1 MKDYENETKVRGGLF
16 ASLRDNLANQISIR
30 KERPSVLIAD
40 FGALIIGF
48 LFARCHVVFGA
59 RPLAI
64 GLLALLP
71 TRVFTTLIGCALGA
85 LSLGGGG
92 SIYAI
97 IYTLLTAL
105 RIILSGNTESEVFG
119 ENLLTR
125 ICEATIGGFLAGTY
139 QGLLT
144 GISTTSVLFG
154 LSMVI
159 IPPIVTFALSGIF
172 DTDTAF
178 DDFLCGSAELMSLK
192 GKSEREKYALIFFQC
207 SLLLFSLFISMSL
220 MEFELFGFSFSYI
233 FVSIAVL
240 FCARRFGPIRAAA
253 VGFVSSL
260 PISAIYSVAFALSGL
275 ASGALF
281 SFGIAFGIGAGAVA
295 LLCWSAYTGGA
306 MGILATLPEYAVG
319 AAVIAPFV
327 KKRLQKESEEAP
339 VSPSENA
346 EEMVCTMALA
356 YQNKSSGALDSLE
369 EALVGISS
377 AAKSFDGKDTV
388 REEEYRSLV
397 ESTADGY
404 DAFGA
409 ERVKRLFIEKSAII
423 ARRLKRGEDFTAAM
437 LGVSDS
443 ESVYAEELA
452 AMIMQRAVRLE
463 EDRYKQRLTSD
474 GYEDYRLI
482 AKLINEARSAEERE
496 RCNDTELSTS
506 LEAIFAERGFSG
518 GVIKVFGERRRH
530 IIAAGDDPDGTL
542 ITSKEL
548 RGEIERLANVSLGET
563 EYFRKGR
570 TVLME
575 TEAVPRYSV
584 EYASATMAGSSAEV
598 SGDVAEGFSTESD
611 YFYSLI
617 SDGMGSG
624 ELAKETSE
632 FVVRFLRCA
641 LCLGFSETVLHVLNH
656 VIRQRGEEC
665 SATVDL
671 FELDTITG
679 DATFI
684 KSGAAPSYVKRE
696 GSIFR
701 IRSETAPI
709 GLMKSIDAERVRVEI
724 KDGDYIVMLS
734 DGVSSTPE
742 DAPWLLELLAE
753 APKRNIKEYAEYIL
767 SAAVKS
773 SRTGD
778 DMTVAVAK
786 VKKISD

>member
-1 MKDYENETKVRGGLF
+1 MKNFENGTRVRGGFF
-16 ASLRDNLANQISIR
+16 ASIRDTLSNQISIR
-30 KERPSVLIAD
+30 KESPSVLIAD
-40 FGALIIGF
+40 VGALLIGF

-64 GLLALLP
+64 GFLALLP
-71 TRVFTTLIGCALGA
+71 TRVFTTLLGCVVGA

-97 IYTLLTAL
+97 IYTLLVAL
-105 RIILSGNTESEVFG
+105 RIIISSNTESDIFG
-119 ENLLTR
+119 ESLLTR
-125 ICEATIGGFLAGTY
+125 ICEATIGGFLAAAY
-139 QGLLT
+139 QILLT
-144 GISTTSVLFG
+144 GISLTSVLFG

-159 IPPIVTFALSGIF
+159 IPPLATFALSGIF
-172 DTDTAF
+172 DTDIAF
-178 DDFLCGSAELMSLK
+178 GEFFSGSADLLSLK

-207 SLLLFSLFISMSL
+207 SVLLFSLFISMSL
-220 MEFELFGFSFSYI
+220 TEFDVFGFSFAYI

-240 FCARRFGPIRAAA
+240 FCARRFGAIRATA
-253 VGFVSSL
+253 VGFVSAL
-260 PISAIYSVAFALSGL
+260 PISAVYSVAFALAGL

-281 SFGIAFGIGAGAVA
+281 SFGMSFGIGAGAVA

-319 AAVIAPFV
+319 AAVTAPFV
-327 KKRLQKESEEAP
+327 KKRLQKQPTPEP

-346 EEMVCTMALA
+346 EEMVGTMALA
-356 YQNKSSGALDSLE
+356 YKNKPSSALDSLE
-369 EALVGISS
+369 EALVGIST
-377 AAKSFDGKDTV
+377 AARGFDDADTV
-388 REEEYRSLV
+388 REEEYRALV
-397 ESTADGY
+397 EETADGY
-404 DAFGA
+404 DAFGG
-409 ERVKRLFIEKSAII
+409 ERVKRLFLEKSAVI
-423 ARRLKRGEDFTAAM
+423 ARRLKRGEEFTASM
-437 LGVSDS
+437 LGVS
-443 ESVYAEELA
+443 EGECVYAEELA
-452 AMIMQRAVRLE
+452 AMITQRAVRLE

-496 RCNDTELSTS
+496 RSADPELSAS
-506 LEAIFAERGFSG
+506 LETVFKECGFSG

-530 IIAAGDDPDGTL
+530 IIAAGEDPDGTL
-542 ITSKEL
+542 ITSPEL
-548 RGEIERLANVSLGET
+548 KSEIERLADVTLGET
-563 EYFRKGR
+563 EYFRRGG

-584 EYASATMAGSSAEV
+584 EYASATMPGPTGEV
-598 SGDVAEGFSTESD
+598 SGDVAESFASESD

-624 ELAKETSE
+624 ELARETSE
-632 FVVRFLRCA
+632 FVAKFMRCA
-641 LCLGFSETVLHVLNH
+641 LRSGFSETVLHVLNH

-679 DATFI
+679 DAVFI
-684 KSGAAPSYVKRE
+684 KSGAAPSYVKRDS
-696 GSIFR
+696 SIFR

-734 DGVSSTPE
+734 DGISSSPE
-742 DAPWLLELLAE
+742 DAPWLLELLAD

-767 SAAVKS
+767 SAAVQN

-786 VKKISD
+786 IKKIA